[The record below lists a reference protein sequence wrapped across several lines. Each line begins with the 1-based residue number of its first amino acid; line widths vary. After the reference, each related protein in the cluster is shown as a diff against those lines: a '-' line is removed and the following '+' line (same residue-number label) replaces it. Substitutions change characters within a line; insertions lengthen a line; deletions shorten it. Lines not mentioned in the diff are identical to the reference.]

1 MLKVRGLAVPGLA
14 PIDLDLD
21 AGECVALTGP
31 SGSGKTLILRAL
43 ADLDP
48 GEGRVELDGRRREH
62 RPAPA
67 WRRRV
72 SYLAA
77 EPGWWAD
84 TVGEHFDGPGAVLPL
99 LSEIQLSPR
108 LLDQP
113 IATVSTGE
121 RQRLAF
127 VRMLL
132 LAPAVM
138 LLDEPTA
145 ALDDEAARYV
155 EAILAKRLGGGA
167 AMLLVTHDPAQADRL
182 AHRRMRLADGRLEPA
197 AHMVRQ

>member
-1 MLKVRGLAVPGLA
+1 MLKVRNLVAPGLA

-31 SGSGKTLILRAL
+31 SGAGKTLLLRAL

-48 GEGRVELDGRRREH
+48 GTGRVELDGRPRESMSG
-62 RPAPA
+62 PE

-77 EPGWWAD
+77 EPGWWSD
-84 TVGEHFDGPGAVLPL
+84 VVCDHFDGLGEVAALLTAIRVSPDLLEKPVAV
-99 LSEIQLSPR
+99 
-108 LLDQP
+108 
-113 IATVSTGE
+113 VSTGE

-127 VRMLL
+127 ARMLL
-132 LAPAVM
+132 QSPRVM

-145 ALDDEAARYV
+145 ALDDDAQSAV
-155 EAILAKRLGGGA
+155 EAVLAGRLEAGA
-167 AMLLVTHDPAQADRL
+167 AVLLVTHNPGQADRL
-182 AHRRMRLADGRLEPA
+182 ARRRLRMAGGRLEP
-197 AHMVRQ
+197 VTP